1 MRIHSRWTTL
11 GLAAGL
17 LALIEL
23 GPAFGEQPAR
33 PSERAV
39 DIPPGTS
46 IPVTLDRDIPV
57 KQEEF
62 DRTFPAHVTRDVTI
76 DNRVAI
82 PEGTPARVKLVP
94 SSEKDDNVTLR
105 LVELRVGG
113 KTQTVKTGD
122 ARPDTKRSHHGL
134 GEKTGIGAA
143 AGAVVGAITGAG
155 IVKGAVVGAGGGLA
169 WGLLGGQKQIGRDT
183 QVEFQTE

>member
-1 MRIHSRWTTL
+1 MRIHSRWITL

-23 GPAFGEQPAR
+23 GPDLGAQPAR
-33 PSERAV
+33 LTERAV

-46 IPVTLDRDIPV
+46 IPITLDRDIPV

-62 DRTFPAHVTRDVTI
+62 DRTFPAHVTRDVSI

-94 SSEKDDNVTLR
+94 SEKDDNVTLR

-113 KTQTVKTGD
+113 ETQSVKTGD
-122 ARPDTKRSHHGL
+122 ARPDTERSHHGL